1 MEVIDEEK
9 CQVLFLNLYGGI
21 ISLNLTLLLE

>member
-1 MEVIDEEK
+1 MEVIDGEK
-9 CQVLFLNLYGGI
+9 CQVLFLNLYEGI